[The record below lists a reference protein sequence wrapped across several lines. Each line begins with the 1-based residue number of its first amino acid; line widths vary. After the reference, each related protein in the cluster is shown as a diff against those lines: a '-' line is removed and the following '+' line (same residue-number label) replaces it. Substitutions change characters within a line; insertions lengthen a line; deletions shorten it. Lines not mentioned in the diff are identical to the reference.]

1 MMKQKLMILMV
12 LVAGLAACTED
23 DGDTYN
29 ADINYNA
36 ITPILK
42 GEFEGVWVVDQQEV
56 DTARLTVTDS
66 TFQFRLPEAYLL
78 ENANYVYEYAPLG
91 ERCDCP
97 HKLVG
102 FSDNI
107 AYYDFV
113 FYHQAWPGVAIY
125 DINTGLWT
133 LKITLESNEAP
144 VILIY
149 IAKRKI

>member
-1 MMKQKLMILMV
+1 MKQKLMILMV

-36 ITPILK
+36 ITPILE

-91 ERCDCP
+91 
-97 HKLVG
+97 
-102 FSDNI
+102 
-107 AYYDFV
+107 
-113 FYHQAWPGVAIY
+113 
-125 DINTGLWT
+125 
-133 LKITLESNEAP
+133 
-144 VILIY
+144 
-149 IAKRKI
+149 

>member
-1 MMKQKLMILMV
+1 MKQKWMILMV
-12 LVAGLAACTED
+12 LVVGLAACSKD

-29 ADINYNA
+29 ADLVQMNT
-36 ITPILK
+36 ITPFCL

-56 DTARLTVTDS
+56 DSARLTVTSS

-78 ENANYVYEYAPLG
+78 EKANFVYEYAPLG
-91 ERCDCP
+91 KRCDCP

-102 FSDNI
+102 FSENM

-113 FYHQAWPGVAIY
+113 LYHQAWAGVAIY

-133 LKITLESNEAP
+133 LKITLESNEDP
-144 VILIY
+144 IILVY
-149 IAKRKI
+149 IAKRKN

>member
-1 MMKQKLMILMV
+1 MKQKWMILLV
-12 LVAGLAACTED
+12 LVVGLAGCTKD
-23 DGDTYN
+23 DGDVNEFEKKDSYKN
-29 ADINYNA
+29 
-36 ITPILK
+36 TPFYW

-78 ENANYVYEYAPLG
+78 EKANFVYEYAPLG

-102 FSDNI
+102 FSENI
-107 AYYDFV
+107 AYFDFV
-113 FYHQAWPGVAIY
+113 FYHQAWVSVAIC

-144 VILIY
+144 IILVY